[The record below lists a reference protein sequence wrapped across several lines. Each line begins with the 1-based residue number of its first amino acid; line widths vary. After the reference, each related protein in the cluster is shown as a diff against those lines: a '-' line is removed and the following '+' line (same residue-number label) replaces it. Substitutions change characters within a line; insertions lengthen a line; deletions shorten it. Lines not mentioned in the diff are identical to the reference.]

1 MYPLAILKQE
11 TKIHPLLGDTLRGD
25 PHVFDFSAAN
35 PSASEY
41 ETTDYDAFQSAI
53 LEELER
59 SGKQWGVGRY
69 LEERRTLLRN
79 YPQMIEE
86 GRVYHAGFDITS
98 PAGTPLYAPIEGTV
112 FQTGIDEGQGNYG
125 GYVVLK
131 HVIADETFYS
141 FYGHLSSDHSVGTG
155 QKIPQGEQFAELG
168 QYEDSGGWFSHVHL
182 QVHTEKSIQEGNLL
196 QGYVDETVLPYINT
210 VFPSPCPLF
219 RY

>member
-11 TKIHPLLGDTLRGD
+11 TKIHPLLGDALRGD

-86 GRVYHAGFDITS
+86 GRVYHAGLDITS
-98 PAGTPLYAPIEGTV
+98 PAGTPIPEKESRPVRIPTWLTMLALTSATSTCAGSY
-112 FQTGIDEGQGNYG
+112 QG
-125 GYVVLK
+125 
-131 HVIADETFYS
+131 S
-141 FYGHLSSDHSVGTG
+141 CSSMSRAFGLERTPWG
-155 QKIPQGEQFAELG
+155 KASAITRFT
-168 QYEDSGGWFSHVHL
+168 SG
-182 QVHTEKSIQEGNLL
+182 
-196 QGYVDETVLPYINT
+196 
-210 VFPSPCPLF
+210 
-219 RY
+219 